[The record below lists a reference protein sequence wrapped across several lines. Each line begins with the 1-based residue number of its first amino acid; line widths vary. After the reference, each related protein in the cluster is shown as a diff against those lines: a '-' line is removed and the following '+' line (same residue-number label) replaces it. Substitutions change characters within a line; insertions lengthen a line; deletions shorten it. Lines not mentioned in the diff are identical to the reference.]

1 MTERTIVTDV
11 SIESYINDEK
21 EQKGEWS
28 TLIIFECKRYKNTV
42 DIADLDEFESKL
54 SKMGGYGVKGYFVT
68 TSKFSKT
75 AIQEA
80 HKYHYGLAVFGN
92 DGNWNWLVPRDTRRN
107 KSEEYIPVL
116 LGETPVGASPLFYSN
131 GCFMNLCDI
140 LYDADVQIPCSP
152 KLKAP
157 FLPKENIRKIAN
169 DLYLNNPNI
178 DDDIAGHLLFKLFP
192 DFRVFFENLPIGVE
206 GLTSYKDRKVIL
218 SNSLLNKPERMR
230 FTLAHELGHLI
241 LHSDILVLYEGTIE
255 HAPIPISE
263 QDLKWLDVQANHF
276 ASAILMPDAKFSR
289 IANQVFSTLDIK
301 IRPFVV
307 DNQPFKARILQSML
321 TYISTQFHVSKQA
334 VLIRLKE
341 DGFVTDLRNGPKRI
355 GDIFRGY

>member
-1 MTERTIVTDV
+1 MFPQI
-11 SIESYINDEK
+11 K
-21 EQKGEWS
+21 S
-28 TLIIFECKRYKNTV
+28 T
-42 DIADLDEFESKL
+42 
-54 SKMGGYGVKGYFVT
+54 
-68 TSKFSKT
+68 
-75 AIQEA
+75 
-80 HKYHYGLAVFGN
+80 
-92 DGNWNWLVPRDTRRN
+92 
-107 KSEEYIPVL
+107 
-116 LGETPVGASPLFYSN
+116 
-131 GCFMNLCDI
+131 
-140 LYDADVQIPCSP
+140 
-152 KLKAP
+152 